1 MDDQAAANKDLVR
14 FIIEEGFNKGNLAVA
29 DGRFTDDYI
38 AHVPG
43 VPGSHDGPVAFKRVI
58 GMWRSAFSDIHMT
71 IEDLVA
77 EGDLVANRFTTRG
90 THSGPLF
97 GLPPTGKPF
106 VVHGQEMHR
115 VEGGKVAETWV
126 GDDVPSILVQ
136 LGFVELPMGGP
147 PGVPG

>member
-1 MDDQAAANKDLVR
+1 MEDQAEANKELVR
-14 FIIEEGFNKGNLAVA
+14 LIIEEGFNKGNLDVA

-43 VPGSHDGPVAFKRVI
+43 VPGSHDGPDTFKRVI

-77 EGDLVANRFTTRG
+77 EGDLVANRFTTKG

-97 GLPPTGKPF
+97 GLAPTGRTF
-106 VVHGQEMHR
+106 VVHGQELHR
-115 VEGGKVAETWV
+115 IVDARVAETWV
-126 GDDVPSILVQ
+126 GDDVPTILVQ
-136 LGFVELPMGGP
+136 LGLMELPMGKP
-147 PGVPG
+147 PS